1 MPDSPLQQT
10 FGVELEFAVKILLQ
24 PGGFSQRTAVHEPM
38 ARILTAGGFPV
49 NAIGSRRLYQKWSVE
64 GDVSINPERSEDDD
78 PNPRAVYFG
87 VELKSRV
94 LPVNRASFDE
104 ICQVVDIV
112 NLNFQIVR
120 NLTTGCHVHVGNEG
134 RGFSLRCLKNLAELV
149 TLFEH
154 QIESIHSDDRI
165 ENFFCASLSLNNTPG
180 GPFDALA
187 KIEQIEDMGTFLEHM
202 NPGEHRFLAYNFLNL
217 RAPRDIQTVEFR
229 QHRGT
234 MDTTEIL
241 AWVEFTTGL
250 VSYCH
255 SIPPDQLMTLMLTFG
270 TDHSFSILDLLRVIG
285 KTRLISYY
293 RRRLVDRD
301 RF

>member
-1 MPDSPLQQT
+1 MPDCPLQQT
-10 FGVELEFAVKILLQ
+10 FGVEFEFVMKIPLQ
-24 PGGFSQRTAVHEPM
+24 RGDFNQRTAVQEPM
-38 ARILTAGGFPV
+38 ARLLTAGGFPV
-49 NAIGSRRLYQKWSVE
+49 NAIGSRRLYKKWSVE
-64 GDVSINPERSEDDD
+64 GDVSINPESSEDDD
-78 PNPRAVYFG
+78 PNPIGVYFG

-94 LPVNRASFDE
+94 LPVNQTSFDE

-112 NLNFQIVR
+112 DLHFQIVR
-120 NLTTGCHVHVGNEG
+120 NLTTGFHVHCGNG
-134 RGFSLRCLKNLAELV
+134 NRGFSLRCLKNLAELV

-154 QIESIHSDDRI
+154 QIQSIHSDDRI

-180 GPFDALA
+180 GPFHALA
-187 KIEQIEDMGTFLEHM
+187 QIEKIEDMGTFLEHM

-217 RAPRDIQTVEFR
+217 QSPRDIQTVEFR

-241 AWVEFTTGL
+241 AWVELTTGL

-255 SIPPDQLMTLMLTFG
+255 SVPPDQLMTLMLTFG
-270 TDHSFSILDLLRVIG
+270 TDHSFSVLDLLRVIG

-301 RF
+301 RL